1 MDICPS
7 ERLDRKVA
15 QSWFL
20 DMLMAV
26 PLWQRVT
33 CCLCLVRSSTWA
45 SMMNS
50 ILGVYLHVRP
60 SGIIMINSY
69 LLGKIESRRK
79 RGQQRM
85 RWLDGIT
92 DSMDMSLSK
101 LRRWWRTG
109 KPGVLQ
115 SMGSQKVG
123 YDWATE
129 LIWAVHMF
137 LKLILCWLHHSQIFS
152 PSS

>member
-7 ERLDRKVA
+7 ERLYRKVA

-20 DMLMAV
+20 DMLVEV

-33 CCLCLVRSSTWA
+33 CCLRLVRPSTWT
-45 SMMNS
+45 SMMNN

-85 RWLDGIT
+85 RRLDGIT
-92 DSMDMSLSK
+92 DSMDMSLSQ
-101 LRRWWRTG
+101 LRVLVMDRESWR
-109 KPGVLQ
+109 
-115 SMGSQKVG
+115 
-123 YDWATE
+123 A
-129 LIWAVHMF
+129 AVHGVAKSQTQ
-137 LKLILCWLHHSQIFS
+137 LSNWTKLILIIVNILKDLL
-152 PSS
+152 PLG